1 VGRARAAEEGAGTGV
16 ALAIINPPVTLP
28 ERVLNPSGFHVK
40 RTEKGSAVATTS
52 VSAKVGDTPIR
63 EMVSAEP
70 TGAVQLPGGR
80 DGRDPGRAIKRG
92 PSRLPRELVLATQR
106 DRLYD
111 GLVRTVAAHGYAN
124 ATVTEICRASGVT
137 RPAFYEHFDGK
148 EAAFLAA
155 YVHGTDLLLDV
166 LEQAYREDCTDWRA
180 AAWRNLEILLE
191 VLAGTPAFATM
202 AIVEVEAAG
211 PDARRQRAELLR
223 RFRQFFAG
231 APEPPPGIDRTALI
245 DTVIGGVY
253 SALYQQVA
261 FGRATELPGLLPV
274 LGYYLLAPFGL
285 AAPPQPAVDAAPR
298 PRVVLPCMPLFLTAD
313 QD

>member
-1 VGRARAAEEGAGTGV
+1 M
-16 ALAIINPPVTLP
+16 
-28 ERVLNPSGFHVK
+28 
-40 RTEKGSAVATTS
+40 ATTS
-52 VSAKVGDTPIR
+52 VSAKVGDTPGR
-63 EMVSAEP
+63 GMVAAEP
-70 TGAVQLPGGR
+70 TAAVQLPGGR

-111 GLVRTVAAHGYAN
+111 GLVRTVAAHGYAS

-166 LEQAYREDCTDWRA
+166 LEQAYQEDCGDWRE

-211 PDARRQRAELLR
+211 SDARRQRAELLR

-253 SALYQQVA
+253 SALYRQVA
-261 FGRATELPGLLPV
+261 FGRAVELPGLLPV

-313 QD
+313 QG